1 MPLITI
7 LLALGSLLPASWAA
21 LGQIAAGTPPSSELV
36 SSWTPDVAFDPG
48 TTVEHTLTL
57 RQRWVAPHTDT
68 PLWSEAGQWAE
79 DLGGVR
85 LWVPLE
91 VIGEAKNGRLPV
103 HDPSGGR
110 RGWVRA
116 ADVGPVDPALAGSA
130 YVPPIGKP
138 IAWSGPALIT
148 MYTCIELGGCGPTAS
163 GIWPE
168 SGLVA
173 VDPAVIP
180 LGSTV
185 WIQGLGTFLAADSGS
200 LVRGAHLEVFG
211 WSYQDAVAWG
221 IQERSVVVFAP
232 S

>member
-7 LLALGSLLPASWAA
+7 LLALGSLLPASLAA
-21 LGQIAAGTPPSSELV
+21 LGQIAAGTPPSSEPV
-36 SSWTPDVAFDPG
+36 SSWTPDIAFDPG
-48 TTVEHTLTL
+48 TTVEHTLTS

-68 PLWSEAGQWAE
+68 QLWSEAGQWAE

-148 MYTCIELGGCGPTAS
+148 MSPAS
-163 GIWPE
+163 SSAGA
-168 SGLVA
+168 GRR
-173 VDPAVIP
+173 P
-180 LGSTV
+180 LGSGPSPV
-185 WIQGLGTFLAADSGS
+185 WS
-200 LVRGAHLEVFG
+200 
-211 WSYQDAVAWG
+211 
-221 IQERSVVVFAP
+221 P
-232 S
+232 STRP